1 MAIFYLLDPDPGD
14 LPPIMRICEDSCL
27 LSQDILT
34 QMFMSLLLY
43 LATGVPIELED
54 GLLNIG
60 RGQLHPA
67 QLSTRHYHTNT
78 NTIPL
83 Y

>member
-1 MAIFYLLDPDPGD
+1 
-14 LPPIMRICEDSCL
+14 
-27 LSQDILT
+27 
-34 QMFMSLLLY
+34 MFMSLLLY
-43 LATGVPIELED
+43 LAAGVPIELED